1 MGRLFAGTP
10 STGRRLATAAGSWN
24 RSAPARRSSSSR
36 SALAPE
42 TQTARLKLEK
52 RPKGKVVTLVFGL
65 DPEGN
70 DLESLAAKLKARC
83 GTGGTVKD
91 GSIELQGDHL
101 AAAEAALK
109 GIGYKIEAGMIREH
123 RFICR
128 ASRTCQPRSPSMPSR
143 PRPGRKC
150 RGRLAP

>member
-10 STGRRLATAAGSWN
+10 FDRPPTCDRCGKLEAECACPPPIVEPVR
-24 RSAPARRSSSSR
+24 
-36 SALAPE
+36 LAPE
-42 TQTARLKLEK
+42 AQTARLKLEK

-70 DLESLAAKLKARC
+70 ELEALAAKLKGKC

-101 AAAEAALK
+101 AAAEEALQ
-109 GIGYKIEAGMIREH
+109 GIGY
-123 RFICR
+123 
-128 ASRTCQPRSPSMPSR
+128 RTR
-143 PRPGRKC
+143 
-150 RGRLAP
+150 RG